1 MIPTIERVHMSSLY
15 PPIEPYS
22 QAELETG
29 DGHTLYYECSG
40 NPDGKPVIFLHGGPG
55 SGCLPVHRQFFDP
68 EVYNIVLL
76 DQRGCGKSCPHA
88 SLKNNTTRHLVEDL
102 EKLRETLAIE
112 QWQVFGGSWGSTLAL
127 AYAQSNPERVTELV
141 LRGIFMFRQTEIDWL
156 YKDGASRIFPEFW
169 QEFAEFIPEADRHD
183 LISAYYDL
191 LTGTD
196 DATRLSA
203 ARSWAL
209 WEHRVV
215 ALVPSEIAASYIEDE
230 TFVLAYSR
238 IEAHYFV
245 NKGFLDSDD
254 QLLRNAPS
262 IDHIPTVIVHGRYDA
277 ICPAETA
284 WTLSQAMP
292 SAELVIV
299 PTAGHSI
306 MEPGITEALIM
317 ATKKYR

>member
-1 MIPTIERVHMSSLY
+1 MSSLY

-88 SLKNNTTRHLVEDL
+88 SLENNTTRHLVEDL
-102 EKLRETLAIE
+102 EKLRETLAIK

-127 AYAQSNPERVTELV
+127 AYAQTNPERVTELV

-183 LISAYYDL
+183 LIGAYYDL

-196 DATRLSA
+196 DAMRLSA

-209 WEHRVV
+209 WELRAV
-215 ALVPSEIAASYIEDE
+215 ALVPSETATADIEDE

-245 NKGFLDSDD
+245 NRGFLDSDD

-262 IDHIPTVIVHGRYDA
+262 IDHIPTTIVHGRYDA